1 MSDQIAQLV
10 NDLVAGWNAHDIDK
24 VTDLYADDFEEED
37 VANKEIQRGKAAV
50 RRTMWLYLRAFPDL
64 QLEADEIVIQRDC
77 VALSWIISGTHR
89 GTLMNIP
96 PTGRAV
102 RIRGV
107 SLLTV
112 ADGRLQRARRIWDL
126 AGLLRS
132 FGLLPELQ

>member
-1 MSDQIAQLV
+1 
-10 NDLVAGWNAHDIDK
+10 
-24 VTDLYADDFEEED
+24 
-37 VANKEIQRGKAAV
+37 
-50 RRTMWLYLRAFPDL
+50 
-64 QLEADEIVIQRDC
+64 
-77 VALSWIISGTHR
+77 
-89 GTLMNIP
+89 MNIP

-112 ADGRLQRARRIWDL
+112 ADGRLKRARRIWDL